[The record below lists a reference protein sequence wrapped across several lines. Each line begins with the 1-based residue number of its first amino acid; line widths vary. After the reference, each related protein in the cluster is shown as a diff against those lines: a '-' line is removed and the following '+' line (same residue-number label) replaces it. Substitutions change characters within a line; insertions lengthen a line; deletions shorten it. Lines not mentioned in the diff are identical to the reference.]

1 MKTVF
6 ITGANRGL
14 GLEFVRQYVAQGD
27 VVHAC
32 CRRPGGAAELK
43 ALEKANREIL
53 HVHALDVTRT
63 EAVQRLA
70 GALSET
76 AIDILI
82 NNAGVFG
89 PKAESE
95 KDLRQSL
102 GHIDEEIVAKVLKI
116 NSVAPLV
123 VAQAFT
129 DHVARSAE
137 RKMVAI
143 ITRETDL
150 GGRENVAKLREAF
163 GDRFLHFFHILD
175 PLEQGIV
182 VGKSSA
188 MAYGGRWLYR
198 ELVSLGFDPASVLV
212 TGYSSSGMS
221 EPSSRRKCQAG
232 SIARFPSNCSSE
244 SPSSSCAIGL
254 ENRTRVSGA

>member
-1 MKTVF
+1 MRTVF

-27 VVHAC
+27 IVHAC

-43 ALEKANREIL
+43 ALEKANRATL

-89 PKAESE
+89 PKAASE

-102 GHIDEEIVAKVLKI
+102 GHIDEEIIAKVLRI
-116 NSVAPLV
+116 NAMAPVV

-143 ITRETDL
+143 
-150 GGRENVAKLREAF
+150 
-163 GDRFLHFFHILD
+163 
-175 PLEQGIV
+175 
-182 VGKSSA
+182 
-188 MAYGGRWLYR
+188 
-198 ELVSLGFDPASVLV
+198 
-212 TGYSSSGMS
+212 SSSL
-221 EPSSRRKCQAG
+221 G
-232 SIARFPSNCSSE
+232 SIAETSGGYYAYRMSKAALNMAMATVAKDLAPRGVRVHVFCPGWVQTEMGGKNAPQTVEASVTGLRLLIDAASSPGVARFHRFDGTPV
-244 SPSSSCAIGL
+244 PW
-254 ENRTRVSGA
+254 

>member
-43 ALEKANREIL
+43 ALEKANRETL

-95 KDLRQSL
+95 KVLRQSL
-102 GHIDEEIVAKVLKI
+102 CHIDEEIVAKVLRI

-143 ITRETDL
+143 
-150 GGRENVAKLREAF
+150 
-163 GDRFLHFFHILD
+163 
-175 PLEQGIV
+175 
-182 VGKSSA
+182 SSA
-188 MAYGGRWLYR
+188 LGSISGSSGGDYAYRMSKAALNMAMATAAKDLASRGISVRVFCPGWVQTEMGGANAPLTV
-198 ELVSLGFDPASVLV
+198 EASVRGIRRLIDAA
-212 TGYSSSGMS
+212 
-221 EPSSRRKCQAG
+221 PSPGVATFQLFDG
-232 SIARFPSNCSSE
+232 TPV
-244 SPSSSCAIGL
+244 PW
-254 ENRTRVSGA
+254 

>member
-1 MKTVF
+1 MRTVF

-14 GLEFVRQYVAQGD
+14 GLEFVRQYVSQGD
-27 VVHAC
+27 IVHAC

-43 ALEKANREIL
+43 ALEKANRATL

-102 GHIDEEIVAKVLKI
+102 GHIDEEIVAKVMRI
-116 NSVAPLV
+116 NAVAPLV

-129 DHVARSAE
+129 EHVARSSLK
-137 RKMVAI
+137 KMIAI
-143 ITRETDL
+143 SSSLGSISETSGSYYAYRMSKAAL
-150 GGRENVAKLREAF
+150 NMAMATVAKDL
-163 GDRFLHFFHILD
+163 
-175 PLEQGIV
+175 
-182 VGKSSA
+182 SA
-188 MAYGGRWLYR
+188 HGVSVQVFCPGWVRTDMGGAHAPQTVEGSVRGMR
-198 ELVSLGFDPASVLV
+198 ELINL
-212 TGYSSSGMS
+212 
-221 EPSSRRKCQAG
+221 PSPPGA
-232 SIARFPSNCSSE
+232 ARFQLFDGTPV
-244 SPSSSCAIGL
+244 PW
-254 ENRTRVSGA
+254 

>member
-1 MKTVF
+1 MRTVF

-14 GLEFVRQYVAQGD
+14 GLEFVRQYVSQGD

-43 ALEKANREIL
+43 ALEKANRANL

-102 GHIDEEIVAKVLKI
+102 GHIDEEIVAKVMRV
-116 NSVAPLV
+116 NAVAPLV
-123 VAQAFT
+123 VAQAFA
-129 DHVARSAE
+129 DQVARSAE
-137 RKMVAI
+137 KKMVAI
-143 ITRETDL
+143 SSSL
-150 GGRENVAKLREAF
+150 GSISGTSGGYYAYRMSKAALNM
-163 GDRFLHFFHILD
+163 
-175 PLEQGIV
+175 
-182 VGKSSA
+182 A
-188 MAYGGRWLYR
+188 MASLARDLAARGISVQVFCPGWVQTGMGGTNAPQTV
-198 ELVSLGFDPASVLV
+198 EASV
-212 TGYSSSGMS
+212 SGL
-221 EPSSRRKCQAG
+221 RRLIG
-232 SIARFPSNCSSE
+232 SAPTPGAATFHRFDGTP
-244 SPSSSCAIGL
+244 
-254 ENRTRVSGA
+254 VSW

>member
-43 ALEKANREIL
+43 ALEKANRATL

-102 GHIDEEIVAKVLKI
+102 GHIDEEIVAKVLRI
-116 NSVAPLV
+116 NAVAPLV

-137 RKMVAI
+137 RKMVA
-143 ITRETDL
+143 L
-150 GGRENVAKLREAF
+150 
-163 GDRFLHFFHILD
+163 
-175 PLEQGIV
+175 
-182 VGKSSA
+182 SSA
-188 MAYGGRWLYR
+188 LGSISETSGGDYAYRMSKAALNMAMATAARDLAPRGISVQVFCPGWVRTEMGGADAPLTV
-198 ELVSLGFDPASVLV
+198 EASVL
-212 TGYSSSGMS
+212 GMRQLINAA
-221 EPSSRRKCQAG
+221 PSPG
-232 SIARFPSNCSSE
+232 IATFQLFDGTP
-244 SPSSSCAIGL
+244 
-254 ENRTRVSGA
+254 VSW

>member
-1 MKTVF
+1 MRTVF

-14 GLEFVRQYVAQGD
+14 GLEFVRQYVSQGD
-27 VVHAC
+27 IVHAC

-43 ALEKANREIL
+43 ALEKANRATL

-102 GHIDEEIVAKVLKI
+102 GHIDEEIVAKVMRI
-116 NSVAPLV
+116 NAVAPLV

-129 DHVARSAE
+129 EHVARSALK
-137 RKMVAI
+137 KMVAI
-143 ITRETDL
+143 
-150 GGRENVAKLREAF
+150 
-163 GDRFLHFFHILD
+163 
-175 PLEQGIV
+175 
-182 VGKSSA
+182 
-188 MAYGGRWLYR
+188 
-198 ELVSLGFDPASVLV
+198 
-212 TGYSSSGMS
+212 SSSL
-221 EPSSRRKCQAG
+221 G
-232 SIARFPSNCSSE
+232 SIAGTSGGYYAYRMSKAALNMAMATVAKDLSVRGISVQVFCPGWVKTEMGGADAPQTVEAS
-244 SPSSSCAIGL
+244 
-254 ENRTRVSGA
+254 VSGMRQLIGAPSAPGAASFQVFDGTPVPW

>member
-1 MKTVF
+1 MRTVF

-43 ALEKANREIL
+43 ALEKANRATL

-76 AIDILI
+76 PIDVLI

-89 PKAESE
+89 PSAESE
-95 KDLRQSL
+95 KDLRQSV
-102 GHIDEEIVAKVLKI
+102 GHIDEEIIAKVMRV
-116 NSVAPLV
+116 NAVAPLV

-129 DHVARSAE
+129 EHVARSTQK
-137 RKMVAI
+137 KMIAI
-143 ITRETDL
+143 
-150 GGRENVAKLREAF
+150 
-163 GDRFLHFFHILD
+163 
-175 PLEQGIV
+175 
-182 VGKSSA
+182 SSA
-188 MAYGGRWLYR
+188 M
-198 ELVSLGFDPASVLV
+198 
-212 TGYSSSGMS
+212 
-221 EPSSRRKCQAG
+221 G
-232 SIARFPSNCSSE
+232 SISETSGGSYAYRMSKAALNMAMASLAKDLAPKGITLAVYCPGWVRTEMGGPAAPQSVETSVASLRKLIDEAPSPGLARFQLFDGTKVPW
-244 SPSSSCAIGL
+244 
-254 ENRTRVSGA
+254 

>member
-1 MKTVF
+1 MRTVF

-27 VVHAC
+27 IVHAC

-43 ALEKANREIL
+43 ALEKANRATL

-89 PKAESE
+89 PKADSE

-102 GHIDEEIVAKVLKI
+102 GHIDEEIVAKVLRI
-116 NSVAPLV
+116 NAVAPLV

-129 DHVARSAE
+129 DHVGRSAE
-137 RKMVAI
+137 KKMVAI
-143 ITRETDL
+143 
-150 GGRENVAKLREAF
+150 
-163 GDRFLHFFHILD
+163 
-175 PLEQGIV
+175 
-182 VGKSSA
+182 
-188 MAYGGRWLYR
+188 
-198 ELVSLGFDPASVLV
+198 
-212 TGYSSSGMS
+212 SSSL
-221 EPSSRRKCQAG
+221 G
-232 SIARFPSNCSSE
+232 SIAETSGGYYAYRMSKAALNMAMATVAKDLAPRGISVQVFCP
-244 SPSSSCAIGL
+244 GWV
-254 ENRTRVSGA
+254 RTEMGGANAPQTVEASVSGLRRLIGAASSPGVAKFQLFDGTPVRW